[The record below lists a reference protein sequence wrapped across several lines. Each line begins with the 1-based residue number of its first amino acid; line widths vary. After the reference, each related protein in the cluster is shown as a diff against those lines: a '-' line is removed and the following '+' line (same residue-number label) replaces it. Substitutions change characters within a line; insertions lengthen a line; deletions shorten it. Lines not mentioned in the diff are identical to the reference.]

1 MSKIVCDIC
10 GTTYPD
16 TAQCCP
22 ICGCVREPEMGY
34 EGDLL
39 ERKGRFPGKKK
50 GIFDFDEVNSE
61 PEPELDMYSDEDEN
75 EESYDEEDY
84 EEYEEGS
91 GHSTLL
97 VILLTVLIAGLLLV
111 AGFIF
116 VRFFLPSRN
125 KQEAVPATTVAT
137 TQLLDDLGEE
147 TEPTV
152 PCDTLTI
159 FSGMKAEL
167 SAEGQY
173 FLLNVK
179 AMPENTTDKILYISG
194 DESIA
199 TVSEDGRI
207 TAVSEGE
214 TTVFISCGKISQEC
228 PVIVKYVEETEPPTT
243 EAETEETEEAE
254 EMQEQSTESENAD
267 EQPEQTQAT
276 QGAANADVDPNVVLK
291 LKKTDIML
299 GVYYQFTLELDC
311 DLEQNQVQWSSEHPH
326 IATVDENGVVT
337 AVKSGTTSITARYGD
352 QEVHCMV
359 RCG

>member
-22 ICGCVREPEMGY
+22 ICGCVREPDTGY
-34 EGDLL
+34 KDDLL
-39 ERKGRFPGKKK
+39 EGNGRIPGKKK

-61 PEPELDMYSDEDEN
+61 SEPELDMYSDEDDT
-75 EESYDEEDY
+75 EETYEEEDY
-84 EEYEEGS
+84 EEYEEDS

-116 VRFFLPSRN
+116 VRFFLPNRN
-125 KQEAVPATTVAT
+125 KQEVAPATTVVAT
-137 TQLLDDLGEE
+137 QMWEDLGET

-243 EAETEETEEAE
+243 EAETEATEEAE
-254 EMQEQSTESENAD
+254 EMQEQSTEPEDA
-267 EQPEQTQAT
+267 EEQTQAT
-276 QGAANADVDPNVVLK
+276 EGVTNTDVDPNVVLK

-337 AVKSGTTSITARYGD
+337 AIKSGTTSITAKYGD

>member
-22 ICGCVREPEMGY
+22 ICGCVREPDVGY
-34 EGDLL
+34 EDDLL
-39 ERKGRFPGKKK
+39 EGNGRFPGKKK
-50 GIFDFDEVNSE
+50 EIFDFDEVNPE
-61 PEPELDMYSDEDEN
+61 PDPELDMYSDEDG
-75 EESYDEEDY
+75 EEEEVY
-84 EEYEEGS
+84 EEEEYEEAP

-116 VRFFLPSRN
+116 VRFFLPNRN
-125 KQEAVPATTVAT
+125 KTEEISDTTVVVQMT
-137 TQLLDDLGEE
+137 EDFGET

-228 PVIVKYVEETEPPTT
+228 PVIVKYAEETVPPTT
-243 EAETEETEEAE
+243 EAEIQETQAEAQSNDDVTETQPEETVAE
-254 EMQEQSTESENAD
+254 TA
-267 EQPEQTQAT
+267 
-276 QGAANADVDPNVVLK
+276 AANTAVDPNVVLK

-337 AVKSGTTSITARYGD
+337 AVKSGTTSITAKYGD

>member
-16 TAQCCP
+16 TAECCP
-22 ICGCVREPEMGY
+22 ICGCVREPETGY
-34 EGDLL
+34 TGEELPNDS
-39 ERKGRFPGKKK
+39 RFPGRKKE
-50 GIFDFDEVNSE
+50 IFDFDEVN
-61 PEPELDMYSDEDEN
+61 PDPELELYSDEDE
-75 EESYDEEDY
+75 EEDDEIPYDEE
-84 EEYEEGS
+84 EEEEDEGD

-111 AGFIF
+111 AGFLY
-116 VRFFLPSRN
+116 VRFFLPN
-125 KQEAVPATTVAT
+125 HKQDAATVTTSAPVLTEAQPEESTEATI
-137 TQLLDDLGEE
+137 
-147 TEPTV
+147 

-179 AMPENTTDKILYISG
+179 AMPENTTDKILYTVA
-194 DESIA
+194 DENVA
-199 TVSEDGRI
+199 TVDEDGRI
-207 TAVSEGE
+207 TAVGEGE

-228 PVIVKYVEETEPPTT
+228 PVIVKYVEETVPATT
-243 EAETEETEEAE
+243 EAVVAETEAEAE
-254 EMQEQSTESENAD
+254 RGEETQETQTAT
-267 EQPEQTQAT
+267 PEETVAETTAT
-276 QGAANADVDPNVVLK
+276 NTAVNPNVVLK

-311 DLEQNQVQWSSEHPH
+311 DLEQNQVEWSSEHPH

-337 AVKSGTTSITARYGD
+337 AVKSGTTSITAKYGD

>member
-16 TAQCCP
+16 TAECCP

-34 EGDLL
+34 TGEELPNDS
-39 ERKGRFPGKKK
+39 RFPGRKKE
-50 GIFDFDEVNSE
+50 IFDFDEVN
-61 PEPELDMYSDEDEN
+61 PDPELELYSDEDE
-75 EESYDEEDY
+75 EEDDEIPYDEE
-84 EEYEEGS
+84 EEEEDEGD

-116 VRFFLPSRN
+116 VRFFLPNRN
-125 KQEAVPATTVAT
+125 KQETVPATTVVM
-137 TQLLDDLGEE
+137 TQLWDDLGET

-179 AMPENTTDKILYISG
+179 AMPENTTDKILYTVA
-194 DESIA
+194 DENVA
-199 TVSEDGRI
+199 TVDEDGRI
-207 TAVSEGE
+207 TAVGEGE

-228 PVIVKYVEETEPPTT
+228 PVIVKYVEETVPATT
-243 EAETEETEEAE
+243 EAVVAETEAEVQSGEETQETQTATPEETVAE
-254 EMQEQSTESENAD
+254 T
-267 EQPEQTQAT
+267 TAT
-276 QGAANADVDPNVVLK
+276 NTAVNPNVVLK

-311 DLEQNQVQWSSEHPH
+311 DLEQNQVEWSSEHPH

-337 AVKSGTTSITARYGD
+337 AVKSGTTSITAKYGD